1 MPDNKNPIIFPDLV
15 EANSITQWLSHTL
28 GGLTSDKILYPVIV
42 VAGLIVLLGLM
53 YLTFRFLIF
62 RPIASSSFA
71 AKRMLFN
78 QLLKS
83 RILGSLAAVVGLIV
97 VDIVLD
103 LLPNLSKGFYAL
115 TDRVIT
121 ALLIFAVAQTIV
133 RGFRF
138 GDAYYSS
145 LSSVNREGA
154 FRGYVTVGSFLVY
167 GLAVILILA
176 TLMGKSPAYFLTG
189 LGAMSAV
196 LLIVFRDTLLSMFAN
211 VIVTTGDLVRVGDWI
226 AVSGTDA
233 DGTVTDV
240 SLNVVKVQN
249 FDHTVTSLP
258 TYTLVQSSFT
268 NWRGMFDSG
277 GRRIKRSLL
286 LDQRTIR
293 TLSANELEQLAK
305 LPLVDQALTLERE
318 SVTGNPECANGLLV
332 TNSGLFRQYCLVYL
346 QQHPK
351 IHHDGMTLLVRQLE
365 PTETGIP
372 LQLYCFTT
380 DTRWAFYEA
389 IQASI
394 FDHLL
399 SLVPVFGLRVFQT
412 ESDFA
417 EPEPQARTVDLAPN
431 RLVPAWSS
439 ETQPNSE
446 PPTSNPSA

>member
-1 MPDNKNPIIFPDLV
+1 M
-15 EANSITQWLSHTL
+15 T
-28 GGLTSDKILYPVIV
+28 VI
-42 VAGLIVLLGLM
+42 AGLIVLLGLM
-53 YLTFRFLIF
+53 YLIFRFLIF
-62 RPIASSSFA
+62 RPVASSSFA
-71 AKRMLFN
+71 AQRMLFSH
-78 QLLKS
+78 LLMS

-97 VDIVLD
+97 VNVVLD
-103 LLPNLSKGFYAL
+103 LLPNLDKGFYDL
-115 TDRVIT
+115 TDRAIT

-145 LSSVNREGA
+145 LSSVNRDGA
-154 FRGYVTVGSFLVY
+154 FRGYVTVASFLVY
-167 GLAVILILA
+167 GLALILILA

-226 AVSGTDA
+226 AVSGTA
-233 DGTVTDV
+233 ANGTVTDI

-249 FDHTVTSLP
+249 FDNTVTSLP
-258 TYTLVQSSFT
+258 TYTLVQNSFT

-293 TLSANELEQLAK
+293 TLSATELEELAK
-305 LPLVDQALTLERE
+305 VPLVDRALTLEKE
-318 SVTGNPECANGLLV
+318 SIAGNPESVNGLLI

-346 QQHPK
+346 QEHPK

-365 PTETGIP
+365 PTENGIP

-417 EPEPQARTVDLAPN
+417 EPDPSTRTLNLAPKQ
-431 RLVPAWSS
+431 LVPALPAETRPGSS
-439 ETQPNSE
+439 
-446 PPTSNPSA
+446 PPS